1 MGFRRAFP
9 LLLIAALA
17 ASPCLAADT
26 PAGMVLIPAG
36 SYTPLFRSEKDP
48 KTIEVAAFY
57 LDARPVTNGEFLEF
71 VRAKPQWRRS
81 AVKRLFADKGYLQHW
96 AGDTELAPP
105 ASQSEKQPVVF
116 VSWFA
121 AKAYCAWKSK
131 RLPSTVEWERAASAG
146 FTVADG
152 SKDTEF
158 TSAIARWYSTPSS
171 AVMPAAGSGQANF
184 FGVRDLHG
192 LIWEWTGDFNSAI
205 VSGDARGDTDLDR
218 GLFCGAGSLGA
229 KDPANFPAFMRYGM
243 RSSLKAS
250 YTIHNLGFRA
260 AKDIEPK

>member
-1 MGFRRAFP
+1 MGFRRAIR
-9 LLLIAALA
+9 LLFIAVLA
-17 ASPCLAADT
+17 ASCCAADA
-26 PAGMVLIPAG
+26 PEGMVLIPAG
-36 SYTPLFRSEKDP
+36 SYRPLFRSEKEP

-57 LDARPVTNGEFLEF
+57 LDAKPVTNGEFLEF
-71 VRAKPQWRRS
+71 VRAKPKWQRS

-96 AGDTELAPP
+96 AGDLELPSP
-105 ASQSEKQPVVF
+105 ASRSEQQPAVF

-121 AKAYCAWKSK
+121 AKAYCAWKGK
-131 RLPSTVEWERAASAG
+131 RLPATVEWERAGGAG

-158 TSAIARWYSTPSS
+158 TAAIARWYSTPSPE
-171 AVMPAAGSGQANF
+171 ALPAAGSGKANF
-184 FGVRDLHG
+184 FGAHDLHG
-192 LIWEWTGDFNSAI
+192 LIWEWTSDFNSAI

-229 KDPANFPAFMRYGM
+229 KDTANFPAFMRFGM
-243 RSSLKAS
+243 RSSLKAA

-260 AKDIEPK
+260 AKDL